1 MVRRI
6 ARRER
11 MMPLTSHVAQK
22 PGLPNALRAA
32 IWMTGAVGSFTA
44 MAIAGRQVSYL
55 HDSFEIMMM
64 RSAVGFVLVCGFLLS
79 AGRLGE
85 VSAARLGGHFL
96 RNLIH
101 FTGQNLWFW
110 ALTMIPLAQVFAL
123 EFTSPIWVI
132 LLSPLF
138 LGERLTPPRLIA
150 AGMGFVGIL
159 IVARPDFAHLNPGVL
174 AAAASAVCFAA
185 TSIATKKL
193 TRGIN
198 IASIMFWLTLM
209 QFCFGCIAAFADGV
223 VHWPTAQTLPWLVLI
238 GFCGVLAHLSIT
250 KALSLA
256 PAAFVAP
263 LDFVRLPVIAVV
275 GALIYAEPLDPYV
288 IGGGAVIFL
297 GIWINIRAELRRSRT
312 ESAVTKT

>member
-1 MVRRI
+1 MS
-6 ARRER
+6 A
-11 MMPLTSHVAQK
+11 TTAK
-22 PGLPNALRAA
+22 PHKLPNSLRAA
-32 IWMTGAVGSFTA
+32 LWMTGSITSFTA
-44 MAIAGRQVSYL
+44 MAVAGRQVSYL
-55 HDSFEIMMM
+55 HDSFEIMTA
-64 RSAVGFVLVCGFLLS
+64 RSAIGFVVICVFLLLS
-79 AGRLGE
+79 GRQGE

-96 RNLIH
+96 RNIIH

-138 LGERLTPPRLIA
+138 LGERLTSARMIS
-150 AGMGFVGIL
+150 AGLGFVGIL
-159 IVARPDFAHLNPGVL
+159 IVARPDFGHLDPGVM

-198 IASIMFWLTLM
+198 IITILFWLTLM
-209 QFCFGCIAAFADGV
+209 QFGFGLITTLADGV
-223 VHWPTAQTLPWLVLI
+223 VHWPTWQTLPWLFLI
-238 GFCGVLAHLSIT
+238 GCGGLLAHLSLT
-250 KALSLA
+250 TALSLA

-263 LDFVRLPVIAVV
+263 LDFVRLPVIAIV

-312 ESAVTKT
+312 ENAVANM